1 MGSLLRQSVLLVS
14 ASFRQNYMA
23 TALLAQVH
31 LDSIWRIVE
40 ACRLCILGVIWVLD
54 EVSIRFA

>member
-1 MGSLLRQSVLLVS
+1 MSHIVIGSGPSGVSV
-14 ASFRQNYMA
+14 A

-40 ACRLCILGVIWVLD
+40 ARRLCILGVIWVLD

>member
-14 ASFRQNYMA
+14 ALLRQNYMA

-40 ACRLCILGVIWVLD
+40 ARRLCILGVIWVLD